1 MSSENDGKLMVNSL
15 NFYYPARVT
24 QKSPRDFCAQVFFI
38 YMHLYKTMRS
48 NNQESRRIPVFPCQ
62 IVWPEQFRT
71 RCGTHDGG
79 RGSHLALLF
88 LENANKTSCRFP
100 ARDRAGQQDSLV
112 KVHSTC
118 SRLNALR
125 ARGVTPR
132 GIFLPPPLSSFSFS
146 LYLPSPIME
155 IRPPDDTLGLFWDLR
170 LSVASCHQ
178 HISLTMSFIP
188 VRTAVVTAGNYHLC
202 LCLVNL
208 LQLMGCAIF
217 SIRLVTSD

>member
-1 MSSENDGKLMVNSL
+1 
-15 NFYYPARVT
+15 
-24 QKSPRDFCAQVFFI
+24 
-38 YMHLYKTMRS
+38 MRS

-79 RGSHLALLF
+79 RGSHLAFLF

-112 KVHSTC
+112 KIHSTC
-118 SRLNALR
+118 FRLNALR
-125 ARGVTPR
+125 AKGVPPR
-132 GIFLPPPLSSFSFS
+132 GIFPPPPPLSSFSFS

-155 IRPPDDTLGLFWDLR
+155 IRPPDDTLGLFWDLK

-178 HISLTMSFIP
+178 QHIARYIIHPGADRCGHSRKLSF
-188 VRTAVVTAGNYHLC
+188 VLVLGEFVTTYGLCNFLHQINY
-202 LCLVNL
+202 
-208 LQLMGCAIF
+208 F
-217 SIRLVTSD
+217 